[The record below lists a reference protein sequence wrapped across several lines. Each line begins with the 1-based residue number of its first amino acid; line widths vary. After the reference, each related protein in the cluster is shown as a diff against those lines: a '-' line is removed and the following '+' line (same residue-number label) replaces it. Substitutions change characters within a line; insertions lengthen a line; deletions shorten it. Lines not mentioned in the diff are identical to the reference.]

1 MRGKL
6 DIHQTKANFSRITP
20 AGAGKTLNR
29 SSIYS
34 KSQDHP
40 RRCGENSFR
49 EANLWRADG
58 SPPQVRG
65 KPFYGIITSVT
76 NRITPAG
83 AGKTYE
89 ISLETGEYRDHPRR
103 CGENVRCSPPLPL
116 LAGSPPQVR
125 GKLRSE
131 VFMIVTFRITPAG
144 AGKTTNPQIQKINA
158 QDHPRRC
165 GENIQLCCMD
175 HTTLGSP
182 PQVRGKPLSDYDGSG
197 TNGITPAGAGKTMP
211 VIISSITLWDHPRRC
226 GENMLLARLSFLV
239 VGSPPQV
246 RGKLIDEV
254 QDRFQDRITPAGA
267 GKTDTLHAVG
277 HGLEDHPRRC
287 GENYGWT
294 EGKKHYFGSP
304 PQVRGKHGRTQ
315 KSCALPGITPAGAGK
330 TAVVSSSKAAPT
342 DHPRRCGENR
352 ND

>member
-1 MRGKL
+1 MRGKQS
-6 DIHQTKANFSRITP
+6 IGFAFVFFCRITP

-165 GENIQLCCMD
+165 GENDAGDYFINYVM
-175 HTTLGSP
+175 GSP
-182 PQVRGKPLSDYDGSG
+182 PQVRGK
-197 TNGITPAGAGKTMP
+197 
-211 VIISSITLWDHPRRC
+211 H
-226 GENMLLARLSFLV
+226 V
-239 VGSPPQV
+239 VGTSQLFS
-246 RGKLIDEV
+246 R
-254 QDRFQDRITPAGA
+254 RITPAGA
-267 GKTDTLHAVG
+267 GKTY
-277 HGLEDHPRRC
+277 R
-287 GENYGWT
+287 
-294 EGKKHYFGSP
+294 
-304 PQVRGKHGRTQ
+304 
-315 KSCALPGITPAGAGK
+315 
-330 TAVVSSSKAAPT
+330 
-342 DHPRRCGENR
+342 
-352 ND
+352 